1 LKTNSIVVVDC
12 QRTRGHTLFQEDS
25 DSVIR
30 THANRQAVHELAECV
45 MPIDRLHPAVKHGAY
60 SATAVL
66 PGESGAEF
74 EKLHRGLIAELVPSG
89 VLEDDMTIARLVW
102 RKQNLAT
109 LRIAECAQSRLEAIV
124 YEKECDNEPSYLNDR
139 EDKREIERAA
149 ESEAQEELGEIYE
162 FVEIGSGATFDG
174 LTGELAI
181 QERLD
186 AAINRCLKQ
195 LLMVSRDIVAFFVY
209 TISSCIFAKW
219 TRNPLRIEQL
229 RSGH

>member
-1 LKTNSIVVVDC
+1 MRAFQPLPGFGKTKPNLKTNSIVVVDC
-12 QRTRGHTLFQEDS
+12 QRTRGHSLFQEDS

-89 VLEDDMTIARLVW
+89 VLEDDIVMTIARLVW

-174 LTGELAI
+174 LTSELGI
-181 QERLD
+181 QE
-186 AAINRCLKQ
+186 
-195 LLMVSRDIVAFFVY
+195 V
-209 TISSCIFAKW
+209 
-219 TRNPLRIEQL
+219 P
-229 RSGH
+229 